1 MLLTFSDRE
10 LAEMLG
16 HAKPPTV
23 TKEEIEKS
31 GLETIKPA
39 QLAEYEEAGKI
50 SSNCT
55 ERVRD
60 VLSSTP
66 LEPVLTLRP
75 LVLDLLG

>member
-1 MLLTFSDRE
+1 
-10 LAEMLG
+10 MLG

-23 TKEEIEKS
+23 TKEEIDKS

-55 ERVRD
+55 ERVRGVTSSVYLQF
-60 VLSSTP
+60 VLNFTTISA
-66 LEPVLTLRP
+66 
-75 LVLDLLG
+75 